1 MPEINYKKFS
11 MKKIILLLVLFLGAH
26 QVFSQQKLP
35 RTIVT
40 TDGEIDD
47 VDTFIRML
55 LYANEYKVEGLVYSS
70 SMWHYKG
77 DGKSTLY
84 TSEMPMTKEMYGKKT
99 DLRWAGEHWIQDL
112 LAAYKK
118 VYPNLS
124 KNAKKFPTPE
134 YLLSLVKVGNI
145 DFEGEMD
152 KITDGSEWIKAK
164 LLDADPDPIYLQA
177 WGGTN
182 TIARALKSIEEE
194 NSKKPD
200 WEKLKEKIS
209 HKAIIYTILDQDAT
223 YKKYIGIHWPKV
235 LTFYNSTQFAAFAY
249 PWKKMIPLSMQS
261 YFEGAY
267 MSSKILLNHGAL
279 LDMYYSYGD
288 GKKQAGDPEHIHG
301 DITKIKNAQWGNFS
315 QYDFISEGDS
325 PAFLQLVDIGLDNL
339 DHPNYGGWGGRFV
352 QSAENPFRYE
362 DGPRSADMNV
372 ETRKLDN
379 NFPQTRWLK
388 AIQEDLAARADWC
401 IKPFAQS
408 NHAPVI
414 SVKEGNAINAKAGQK
429 IQLHVDG
436 QDPDKNAIEFKA
448 WCYPEAGTGIADIEL
463 QGKLAS
469 IIIPATAKKG
479 ETFHF
484 IIEGNDNGSPSLTR
498 YKRVIVTVI

>member
-1 MPEINYKKFS
+1 
-11 MKKIILLLVLFLGAH
+11 MKKIVLIILLFLGYQQSFAY
-26 QVFSQQKLP
+26 QKLP

-55 LYANEYKVEGLVYSS
+55 LYSNEYKVEGLIYSS

-77 DGKSTLY
+77 DGKGTLF
-84 TSEMPMTKEMYGKKT
+84 SSDMPMTKAMYPPRT
-99 DLRWAGEHWIQDL
+99 DLRWAGVSWMQEL
-112 LAAYKK
+112 LNAYQK

-124 KNAKKFPTPE
+124 QNAKNYPNPE
-134 YLLSLVKVGNI
+134 YLKSLVKVGNI
-145 DFEGEMD
+145 DFEGEME

-164 LLDADPDPIYLQA
+164 LLDDDPDPIYLQA

-182 TIARALKSIEEE
+182 TIARALKSIEEQYSK
-194 NSKKPD
+194 NSNWD
-200 WEKLKEKIS
+200 QIKEKVS
-209 HKAIIYTILDQDAT
+209 KKAIIYTVMDQDAT
-223 YKKYIGIHWPKV
+223 YKKYIGVHWPKI
-235 LTFYNSTQFAAFAY
+235 LTFYNSIQFAAFAY

-261 YFEGAY
+261 YFEGPY
-267 MSSKILLNHGAL
+267 MSSKIILNHGAL

-288 GKKQAGDPEHIHG
+288 GKKQVGDPEHIHG
-301 DITKIKNAQWGNFS
+301 DLTKIKNSQWGSFD

-325 PAFLQLVDIGLDNL
+325 PAFLQLVDVGLDNL

-352 QSAENPFRYE
+352 QSKENAYRFE
-362 DGPRSADMNV
+362 DGPRSADINT
-372 ETRKLDN
+372 ETGLQDN

-388 AIQEDLAARADWC
+388 TIQEDLAARADWC
-401 IKPFAQS
+401 IKPYAKA

-414 SVKEGNAINAKAGQK
+414 NVKEGEKITAKAGQE
-429 IQLHVDG
+429 IQLHIDAK
-436 QDPDKNAIEFKA
+436 DPDNNAVFLKA
-448 WCYPEAGTGIADIEL
+448 WCYVEAGTGEAAIQL
-463 QGKLAS
+463 KGKIGTAK
-469 IIIPATAKKG
+469 IPVTAKKG
-479 ETFHF
+479 DSFHF

>member
-1 MPEINYKKFS
+1 MKKF
-11 MKKIILLLVLFLGAH
+11 LLLFALFI
-26 QVFSQQKLP
+26 VFDQAFAYQKLP

-55 LYANEYKVEGLVYSS
+55 LYSNEYKVEGLIYSS

-77 DGKSTLY
+77 DGKGTLF
-84 TSEMPMTKEMYGKKT
+84 TSEMPMTKVMYGKKT
-99 DLRWAGEHWIQDL
+99 DLRWAGVHWIQDL
-112 LAAYKK
+112 LDAYKK

-124 KNAKKFPTPE
+124 KNAKNYPKPE
-134 YLLSLVKVGNI
+134 YLMSLVKVGNI
-145 DFEGEMD
+145 DFEGEME
-152 KITDGSEWIKAK
+152 KITDGSEWIKHK
-164 LLDADPDPIYLQA
+164 LLDADPEPIYLQA

-182 TIARALKSIEEE
+182 TIARALKSIEDEY
-194 NSKKPD
+194 SKKSD
-200 WEKLKEKIS
+200 WEKIKEKVS

-223 YKKYIGIHWPKV
+223 YKNYIGIHWPKV

-279 LDMYYSYGD
+279 LDKYYSYGD

-301 DITKIKNAQWGNFS
+301 DLTKIKNAQWGNFN

-352 QSAENPFRYE
+352 QSAENPFRFE
-362 DGPRSADMNV
+362 DGPRSADFNV
-372 ETRKLDN
+372 ETGKMDN

-408 NHAPVI
+408 NHAPII
-414 SVKEGNAINAKAGQK
+414 SIKEGTFIPAKAGQE
-429 IQLHVDG
+429 IQFHIDG
-436 QDPDKNAIEFKA
+436 QDPDKNAIQFKA
-448 WCYPEAGTGIADIEL
+448 WCYPEAGTGKANIVLI
-463 QGKLAS
+463 GKLVS
-469 IIIPATAKKG
+469 VTIPATAKKG
-479 ETFHF
+479 DTFHF
-484 IIEGNDNGSPSLTR
+484 IIEGTDNGSSSLTR
-498 YKRVIVTVI
+498 YKRVIVSVI

>member
-1 MPEINYKKFS
+1 
-11 MKKIILLLVLFLGAH
+11 MKKIVLLVALLIGLTQAFAYN
-26 QVFSQQKLP
+26 KLP

-55 LYANEYKVEGLVYSS
+55 LYANEYKVEGLIYSS

-77 DGKSTLY
+77 DGKGTLF
-84 TSEMPMTKEMYGKKT
+84 TSEMPMTKEIYGKKT
-99 DLRWAGEHWIQDL
+99 NLRWAGVQWIQDL
-112 LAAYKK
+112 LVAYKK
-118 VYPNLS
+118 VYPYLS
-124 KNAKKFPTPE
+124 KNAKNYPDPE
-134 YLLSLVKVGNI
+134 YLMSLVKVGNI
-145 DFEGEMD
+145 DFEGEME

-182 TIARALKSIEEE
+182 TIARALKSIEDEY
-194 NSKKPD
+194 SKRSD
-200 WEKLKEKIS
+200 WEKIKEKVS

-223 YKKYIGIHWPKV
+223 YKNYIGIHWPKV
-235 LTFYNSTQFAAFAY
+235 LTFYNSIQFAAFAY
-249 PWKKMIPLSMQS
+249 PWKKMIPQSMQS
-261 YFEGAY
+261 YFEGPY

-301 DITKIKNAQWGNFS
+301 DMSKIKNAQWGNFN

-325 PAFLQLVDIGLDNL
+325 PAFLQLVDLGLDNL
-339 DHPNYGGWGGRFV
+339 NHPNYGGWGGRFV
-352 QSAENPFRYE
+352 QSADNPYRFE

-372 ETRKLDN
+372 ETGKLDN
-379 NFPQTRWLK
+379 NFPQTRWLT

-414 SVKEGNAINAKAGQK
+414 SVKEGSSIHAKAGQK

-436 QDPDKNAIEFKA
+436 QDPDKNTIQFKA
-448 WCYPEAGTGIADIEL
+448 WCYAEAGTSNAEISL
-463 QGKLAS
+463 NGKIAS
-469 IIIPATAKKG
+469 IAIPATAKKG